1 MYNRLGFGYNT
12 GSFGLNSQKLINK
25 QEQALL
31 YSYETLGNLLSSA
44 ENFAGLRNEQY
55 SQYNISTA
63 NSFDE
68 LKSEFAWELHCFQ
81 LALRKYKQK
90 YGDYKFPNDC
100 SKEKI
105 INDCKRYINKT
116 KNEKD
121 KILFYSMINIINGDK
136 VDIDFDKLFEE
147 LDKNFANNKINP
159 SKLAK
164 LIGPLNY
171 LLDQIGKDA
180 EEGKIS
186 FNDDDNKKKRI
197 KEKLKREAENDELIS
212 VNYGNK
218 GNLCNINN
226 NTYKFTSQDKSLN
239 LNIIIEEPID
249 INLKKI
255 YLAKNQYHEIK
266 IYIDQKSYDGK
277 KYSCIIFNN
286 KINHCPKS
294 LIKITDKENGYG
306 YGINECDF
314 SRFPILLVD
323 GD

>member
-1 MYNRLGFGYNT
+1 MNNKFGLGFYI
-12 GSFGLNSQKLINK
+12 GSFGLSSQKLINS
-25 QEQALL
+25 QQQSLL

-44 ENFAGLRNEQY
+44 ENFVGLRNEQY

-63 NSFDE
+63 NSYDE

-90 YGDYKFPNDC
+90 YGPYIFPDSC
-100 SKEKI
+100 PKEKI
-105 INDCKRYINKT
+105 IYDCKRYINRT

-147 LDKNFANNKINP
+147 LDNNFADKKFNP

-186 FNDDDNKKKRI
+186 FNNDDNRKTKIKELLKKKSQS
-197 KEKLKREAENDELIS
+197 DELIN
-212 VNYGNK
+212 VIYGKEGYLSKNK
-218 GNLCNINN
+218 NN
-226 NTYKFTSQDKSLN
+226 KFNFISENNSDRCTISIDEKIN
-239 LNIIIEEPID
+239 LNIQR
-249 INLKKI
+249 LYSAKKGD
-255 YLAKNQYHEIK
+255 HEIK
-266 IYIDQKSYDGK
+266 VYIE
-277 KYSCIIFNN
+277 KYENSIGYFCSLFENDIKQCSLSDIQFIN
-286 KINHCPKS
+286 KQI
-294 LIKITDKENGYG
+294 GYG
-306 YGINECDF
+306 YYHLNSNI
-314 SRFPILLVD
+314 RFPILIEEEA
-323 GD
+323 